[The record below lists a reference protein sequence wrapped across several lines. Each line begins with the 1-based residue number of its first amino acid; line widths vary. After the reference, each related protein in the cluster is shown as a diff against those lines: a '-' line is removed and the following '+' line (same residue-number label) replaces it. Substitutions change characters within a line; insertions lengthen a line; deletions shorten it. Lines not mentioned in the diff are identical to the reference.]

1 MIRKLFIATLVVAS
15 LSFLGSS
22 AVKAVD
28 LQPATFKDFYLQSRI
43 THYDRNATDN
53 PECQPSSPLA
63 AAGGTTAGG
72 GVGSIPVVGSNNVE
86 SAYNYFISRGLQD
99 YQAAAIVG
107 NLIAES
113 NVNPTALNS
122 IGAYG
127 IAQWLGGRKTNLQ
140 SKPNY
145 DTLQVQLDFIWEE
158 LSGPYS
164 GVLSSLRAS
173 SDIGQATRIILER
186 YEIPCMPG
194 AQCNPEYN
202 RRLPLAQGVFQQ
214 YGGTSPTTPAP
225 ADPAETP
232 ATETS
237 TNSCPVPQPTVS
249 AGGGGSS
256 GGGGSAPTTGN
267 QPGNLSDSNQACP
280 TGTVD
285 EGTITTKYDGSL
297 VSSAFPTIRLCRLT
311 SIANAT
317 VNAAVAAQFQQLG
330 EAAKAAGR
338 SLSAGSSFRLENTS
352 SFGGRCN
359 STQPGVLCA
368 TDGKSMHQLGVAI
381 DFSISPRNTGG
392 QTCATRATSSDPNWI
407 WLRDNAS
414 QFGIRQYAYESWHWD
429 ILNNSTRC

>member
-1 MIRKLFIATLVVAS
+1 MMRRLLIFAIAITSFVV
-15 LSFLGSS
+15 LGTTV
-22 AVKAVD
+22 AHAVD
-28 LQPATFKDFYLQSRI
+28 LQPTTFKDFYLQSRI

-63 AAGGTTAGG
+63 AGGGTTGSGVNAPVS
-72 GVGSIPVVGSNNVE
+72 VGSTNVE
-86 SAYNYFISRGLQD
+86 TAYDFFVGRGLTS
-99 YQAAAIVG
+99 YQAAGIVG

-113 NVNPTALNS
+113 NLNPTVENS

-140 SKPNY
+140 QKANY
-145 DTLQVQLDFIWEE
+145 DTLAVQLNFIWEE
-158 LSGPYS
+158 LTGPYS

-173 SDIGQATRIILER
+173 QDVGQATRIILER
-186 YEIPCMPG
+186 YEIPCLPG
-194 AQCNPEYN
+194 RACDPFYN
-202 RRLPLAQGVFQQ
+202 TRLPMAQGVLDQ
-214 YGGTSPTTPAP
+214 YGASTPTPAP
-225 ADPAETP
+225 SPEPSATP
-232 ATETS
+232 TATDA
-237 TNSCPVPQPTVS
+237 NGCPVPQPTVS

-338 SLSAGSSFRLENTS
+338 SLRAESSFRLENTS
-352 SFGGRCN
+352 SFSGSCN
-359 STQPGVLCA
+359 STQPGVRCA
-368 TDGKSMHQLGVAI
+368 PDGKSTHQLGVAI